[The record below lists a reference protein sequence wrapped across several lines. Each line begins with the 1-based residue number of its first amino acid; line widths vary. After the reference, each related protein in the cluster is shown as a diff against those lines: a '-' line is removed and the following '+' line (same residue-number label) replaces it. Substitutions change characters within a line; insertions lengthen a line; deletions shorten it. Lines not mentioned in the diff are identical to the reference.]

1 MNDSFSILFY
11 IRKNHPDKTGKC
23 TIYLRITVNGK
34 RAETSVHRKVKIE
47 DWNTGSGRA
56 KNSKA
61 SNREL
66 NRFLQDVRARLFQI
80 QGKFV
85 SDGRLYDAQILKNTF
100 LGKNT
105 RLKTLLN
112 IYDDHNK
119 EISELV
125 GREFSSGAYQRHL
138 RTARHL
144 KSFIIKEFGYEDI
157 NVKEVDLN
165 FIKRFEH
172 FLKTQLKS
180 CGQNTV
186 TKYVTNLKK
195 IMRICYA
202 NDWISKDPFYHWK
215 AKWKKVE
222 RDILNERELKTL
234 METEMPNQRLEQVR
248 DVFVFCCFTGLSY
261 IDVEKLSNN
270 HILLDMNGEKWIK
283 IRRSKTDVKSSVP
296 LLHSAE
302 MILRKYNVNFNHTSG
317 KLLPIIS
324 NQKLNLYLK
333 EVATVCDIDK
343 KLTFHLSRH
352 TFATTVTLANGVP
365 IESVSKMLGHSSLK
379 TTQIYAKV
387 IDRKLM
393 EDMEVVKAKFKL
405 GS

>member
-66 NRFLQDVRARLFQI
+66 NRFLEDVRARLFQI
-80 QGKFV
+80 QGKFLT
-85 SDGRLYDAQILKNTF
+85 DGKHYTAQMIKGVF
-100 LGKNT
+100 QGKST
-105 RLKTLLN
+105 RYKTLLI
-112 IYDDHNK
+112 IYGKHNN

-144 KSFIIKEFGYEDI
+144 KTFIIKEYGYDDI

-172 FLKTQLKS
+172 FLKTNLKS

-222 RDILNERELKTL
+222 RDILNERELKIL
-234 METEMPNQRLEQVR
+234 METEILNLRLEQVR

-270 HILLDMNGEKWIK
+270 HIVLNMNGEKWIK
-283 IRRSKTDVKSSVP
+283 INRSKTDTKSSIP
-296 LLHSAE
+296 LLPVAE
-302 MILRKYNVNFNHTSG
+302 RIIKKYNADFNNTSD
-317 KLLPIIS
+317 KLLPVIS

-333 EVATVCDIDK
+333 ELAIICNIDK

-387 IDRKLM
+387 IDRKLRD
-393 EDMEVVKAKFKL
+393 DMRLVMGKY
-405 GS
+405 

>member
-66 NRFLQDVRARLFQI
+66 NRFLEDVRARLFQI

-85 SDGRLYDAQILKNTF
+85 ADGRLYDAQMLKDTF

-112 IYDDHNK
+112 IYEDHNK

-138 RTARHL
+138 RTVRHL
-144 KSFIIKEFGYEDI
+144 KSFITKEFSYEDI

-172 FLKTQLKS
+172 FLKTNLKS

-222 RDILNERELKTL
+222 RDILNERELKIL

-248 DVFVFCCFTGLSY
+248 DIFIFCCFTGLSY
-261 IDVEKLSNN
+261 IDVEKLSND
-270 HILLDMNGEKWIK
+270 HIVLDMKGDKWIK
-283 IRRSKTDVKSSVP
+283 IHRSKTDVKSSVP
-296 LLHSAE
+296 LLRAAE
-302 MILRKYNVNFNHTSG
+302 RIIEKYRINDNRISDR
-317 KLLPIIS
+317 LLPVIS
-324 NQKLNLYLK
+324 NQKMNLYLK
-333 EVATVCDIDK
+333 EVATIGNIRK

-387 IDRKLM
+387 IDRKLS
-393 EDMEVVKAKFKL
+393 EDMRLVIGKY
-405 GS
+405 

>member
-47 DWNTGSGRA
+47 DWNTSSGRA
-56 KNSKA
+56 KNSKV
-61 SNREL
+61 SSREL
-66 NRFLQDVRARLFQI
+66 NRFLEDIRSRLFQI

-85 SDGRLYDAQILKNTF
+85 SDGKHYNAQRIKDTF
-100 LGKNT
+100 LGKGV
-105 RLKTLLN
+105 RYKTLLI
-112 IYDDHNK
+112 IYENHNK

-144 KSFIIKEFGYEDI
+144 KSFITKEYGFEDI

-172 FLKTQLKS
+172 FLKNNLKS

-222 RDILNERELKTL
+222 RDILNERELKIL

-248 DVFVFCCFTGLSY
+248 DIFIFCCFTGLSY
-261 IDVEKLSNN
+261 IDVEKLSND
-270 HILLDMNGEKWIK
+270 HIVLDMKGDKWIK
-283 IRRSKTDVKSSVP
+283 IHRSKTDIKSSVP
-296 LLHSAE
+296 LLRAAE
-302 MILRKYNVNFNHTSG
+302 RILRKYNSDFNSG
-317 KLLPIIS
+317 SDRLLPVIS

-333 EVATVCDIDK
+333 EVATVCNIAK

-365 IESVSKMLGHSSLK
+365 IESVSKILGHSSLK

-387 IDRKLM
+387 IDRKLS
-393 EDMEVVKAKFKL
+393 EDLRLVMGKY
-405 GS
+405 

>member
-11 IRKNHPDKTGKC
+11 IRKNHPDKNGKC

-34 RAETSVHRKVKIE
+34 RAETSVHRKVKVE

-61 SNREL
+61 SNRVL
-66 NRFLQDVRARLFQI
+66 NRFLEDVRARLFQI

-85 SDGRLYDAQILKNTF
+85 ADCRLYDAQMLKDTF

-144 KSFIIKEFGYEDI
+144 KSFITKEYGFEDI

-172 FLKTQLKS
+172 FLKTNLKS

-248 DVFVFCCFTGLSY
+248 DLFIFCCFTGLSY
-261 IDVEKLSNN
+261 IDVEKLSND
-270 HILLDMNGEKWIK
+270 HIVLDMKGDKWIK
-283 IRRSKTDVKSSVP
+283 IHRSKTDVKSSVP
-296 LLHSAE
+296 LLRAAE
-302 MILRKYNVNFNHTSG
+302 RILWKYSSDSNSG
-317 KLLPIIS
+317 SERLLPVIS

-333 EVATVCDIDK
+333 EVATVCNITK

-365 IESVSKMLGHSSLK
+365 LESVSKMLGHSSLK

>member
-11 IRKNHPDKTGKC
+11 IRKNSPDKNGNS

-34 RAETSVHRKVKIE
+34 RAETSVHRKIKVE

-56 KNSKA
+56 KNSKT

-66 NRFLQDVRARLFQI
+66 NRFLEDVRARLYQI
-80 QGKFV
+80 QGNFV
-85 SDGRLYDAQILKNTF
+85 KDGKHYTAQMIKRVF
-100 LGKNT
+100 QGKST
-105 RLKTLLN
+105 RHKTLLI
-112 IYDDHNK
+112 IYSNHNK

-125 GREFSSGAYQRHL
+125 GTEFSSGAYQRHQ

-144 KSFIIKEFGYEDI
+144 KSFIFKEYGYADI
-157 NVKEVDLN
+157 NVKDVDLN

-172 FLKTQLKS
+172 FLKTNLRS

-202 NDWISKDPFYHWK
+202 NDWIGKDPFYHWK
-215 AKWKKVE
+215 AKWKIVE
-222 RDILNERELKTL
+222 RDMLNERELKIL
-234 METEMPNQRLEQVR
+234 MEIDMPNPRLEHVR

-270 HILLDMNGEKWIK
+270 HIVLDMNGEKWIK
-283 IRRSKTDVKSSVP
+283 INRSKTNIKSRVP
-296 LLHSAE
+296 LLPVAE
-302 MILRKYNVNFNHTSG
+302 EILKKYNGYLNTREG
-317 KLLPIIS
+317 KLLPVIS
-324 NQKLNLYLK
+324 NQKLNVYLK
-333 EVATVCDIDK
+333 EIAIFCNIDK

-387 IDRKLM
+387 IDKKLLN
-393 EDMEVVKAKFKL
+393 DMKL
-405 GS
+405 IMGKY

>member
-11 IRKNHPDKTGKC
+11 IRKKMTDKNGMC
-23 TIYLRITVNGK
+23 SIYLRITVNGK
-34 RAETSVHRKVKIE
+34 RSEISVHRKVKVD
-47 DWNTGSGRA
+47 DWNGDSGRA
-56 KNSKA
+56 KNFKA

-66 NRFLQDVRARLFQI
+66 NKYLEDVRSRLYQI
-80 QGKFV
+80 QGKYIA
-85 SDGRLYDAQILKNTF
+85 DGKHYTSQMIKNAF
-100 LGKNT
+100 QGKIS
-105 RLKTLLN
+105 RHKTLLI
-112 IYDDHNK
+112 IYDNHNK

-144 KSFIIKEFGYEDI
+144 KIFISKEYGYDDM
-157 NVKEVDLN
+157 NVKEIDLK
-165 FIKRFEH
+165 FINRFEH
-172 FLKTQLKS
+172 FLKTNLKS

-195 IMRICYA
+195 IIRICYA
-202 NDWISKDPFYHWK
+202 NNWISKDPFYHWK

-222 RDILNERELKTL
+222 RDILNERELKVLIEAELPTK
-234 METEMPNQRLEQVR
+234 RLEQVR

-270 HILLDMNGEKWIK
+270 HIVLNMNGEKWIK
-283 IRRSKTDVKSSVP
+283 INRSKTDTKSSVP
-296 LLHSAE
+296 LLPVAE
-302 MILRKYNVNFNHTSG
+302 EILKKYNRDLDTRDG
-317 KLLPIIS
+317 KLLPVIS
-324 NQKLNLYLK
+324 NQKLNIYLK
-333 EVATVCDIDK
+333 EIAIFCNIDK

-387 IDRKLM
+387 IDKKLS
-393 EDMEVVKAKFKL
+393 EDMKRVIDKY
-405 GS
+405 

>member
-11 IRKNHPDKTGKC
+11 IRKNHPDKIGKC

-61 SNREL
+61 SHREL
-66 NRFLQDVRARLFQI
+66 NRFLEDVRARLFQI

-85 SDGRLYDAQILKNTF
+85 ADGRLYDAQMLKDNF

-172 FLKTQLKS
+172 FLKTYLKS

-248 DVFVFCCFTGLSY
+248 MFLFSAALPGCPIST
-261 IDVEKLSNN
+261 
-270 HILLDMNGEKWIK
+270 W
-283 IRRSKTDVKSSVP
+283 KS
-296 LLHSAE
+296 
-302 MILRKYNVNFNHTSG
+302 
-317 KLLPIIS
+317 
-324 NQKLNLYLK
+324 
-333 EVATVCDIDK
+333 C
-343 KLTFHLSRH
+343 LT
-352 TFATTVTLANGVP
+352 T
-365 IESVSKMLGHSSLK
+365 I
-379 TTQIYAKV
+379 
-387 IDRKLM
+387 
-393 EDMEVVKAKFKL
+393 
-405 GS
+405 

>member
-11 IRKNHPDKTGKC
+11 IRKNKPDRNGKC

-34 RAETSVHRKVKIE
+34 RAETSVHRKVKVE

-56 KNSKA
+56 KNSKV

-66 NRFLQDVRARLFQI
+66 NRFLEDVRARLYQI
-80 QGKFV
+80 QGKCV
-85 SDGRLYDAQILKNTF
+85 ADGRHYSSEMIKNVF
-100 LGKNT
+100 QGKST
-105 RLKTLLN
+105 RHKTLLL
-112 IYDDHNK
+112 IYGNHNK

-144 KSFIIKEFGYEDI
+144 KAFIYKEYGYEDM
-157 NVKEVDLN
+157 NVKEIDLK
-165 FIKRFEH
+165 FINRFEH
-172 FLKTQLKS
+172 YLKTNLTP
-180 CGQNTV
+180 CGQNTI

-222 RDILNERELKTL
+222 RDILNERELKIL
-234 METEMPNQRLEQVR
+234 METEMPNQRLKQVM
-248 DVFVFCCFTGLSY
+248 DIFVFCCFTGLSY
-261 IDVEKLSNN
+261 IDVEKLSDYHFVLN
-270 HILLDMNGEKWIK
+270 MNGEKWIK
-283 IRRSKTDVKSSVP
+283 INRSKTDTKSSVP
-296 LLHSAE
+296 LLPVASR
-302 MILRKYNVNFNHTSG
+302 ILKKYSSDIEIRDG
-317 KLLPIIS
+317 KLLPVIS
-324 NQKLNLYLK
+324 NQKLNIYLK
-333 EVATVCDIDK
+333 EIAVICNMEK

-387 IDRKLM
+387 IDKKLS
-393 EDMEVVKAKFKL
+393 EDMKRVAGKY
-405 GS
+405 

>member
-11 IRKNHPDKTGKC
+11 IRKNMTDKNGMC
-23 TIYLRITVNGK
+23 SIYLRITVNGK
-34 RAETSVHRKVKIE
+34 RSEISVQRKVKVT
-47 DWNTGSGRA
+47 DWNCDSGRA
-56 KNSKA
+56 KNFKA

-66 NRFLQDVRARLFQI
+66 NKYLEDVRYRLYQI
-80 QGKFV
+80 QGKYV
-85 SDGRLYDAQILKNTF
+85 ADGKHYTSQMIKNAF
-100 LGKNT
+100 QGKSS
-105 RLKTLLN
+105 RYKTLLL
-112 IYDDHNK
+112 IYDSHNK

-125 GREFSSGAYQRHL
+125 GKEFSSGAYQRHL

-144 KSFIIKEFGYEDI
+144 KAFINYEYGYEDM
-157 NVKEVDLN
+157 NVKEIDLK
-165 FIKRFEH
+165 FINRFEH
-172 FLKTQLKS
+172 FLKTNLKS

-186 TKYVTNLKK
+186 TKYITNLKK
-195 IMRICYA
+195 IIRICYA

-234 METEMPNQRLEQVR
+234 MDTEFPLIRLEQVR

-270 HILLDMNGEKWIK
+270 HIVLYMNGEKWIK
-283 IRRSKTDVKSSVP
+283 INRSKTDTKSSVP
-296 LLHSAE
+296 LLPVAQQ
-302 MILRKYNVNFNHTSG
+302 ILDKYNSGLDTREG

-324 NQKLNLYLK
+324 NQKLNSYLK
-333 EVATVCDIDK
+333 EIATICNIEK

-387 IDRKLM
+387 IDKKLS
-393 EDMEVVKAKFKL
+393 EDMKRVIGKY
-405 GS
+405 

>member
-66 NRFLQDVRARLFQI
+66 NRFLEDVRARLFQI

-85 SDGRLYDAQILKNTF
+85 ADGRLYDAQMLKNTF

-112 IYDDHNK
+112 IYDDHNN

-125 GREFSSGAYQRHL
+125 GKEFSSGAYQRHL

-144 KSFIIKEFGYEDI
+144 KSFIIKEFSYEDI
-157 NVKEVDLN
+157 NVKEVNLN

-172 FLKTQLKS
+172 FLKTNLKS

-222 RDILNERELKTL
+222 RDILNGRELKTL

-248 DVFVFCCFTGLSY
+248 DIFIFCCLTGLSY
-261 IDVEKLSNN
+261 IDVEKLSND
-270 HILLDMNGEKWIK
+270 HIVLDMKGDKWIK
-283 IRRSKTDVKSSVP
+283 IHRSKTDVKSSVP
-296 LLHSAE
+296 LLRAAE
-302 MILRKYNVNFNHTSG
+302 KIIEKYSINNNRITDR
-317 KLLPIIS
+317 LLPVIS
-324 NQKLNLYLK
+324 NQKMNLYLK
-333 EVATVCDIDK
+333 EVATIGNIWK

-352 TFATTVTLANGVP
+352 TLLIRTFFVN
-365 IESVSKMLGHSSLK
+365 
-379 TTQIYAKV
+379 
-387 IDRKLM
+387 
-393 EDMEVVKAKFKL
+393 
-405 GS
+405 